1 MEEIQMRSRLKLQIA
16 ATLTATALAT
26 SAFAGG
32 KLVISANT
40 SDEAPRAAFE
50 AVVAGFKA
58 ANPDVDVQFN
68 VIEHEA
74 YKTAIRNFL
83 VADEGPDVGFWFAGN
98 RMAGFVEDGLFEDVS
113 DVWSNDGLNS
123 TMASTMPSIT
133 FDGKQYGLPYSYYQ
147 WGIYYR
153 SDVFEKNGVAVPDT
167 FDQLLSACQTLRG
180 AGVAPV
186 TIGTKYLWTAA
197 GWFDYLNMRTNGL
210 KFHIDLMLGKAAYN
224 DKRVV
229 ATMANWRRAL
239 DAGCFIENHQNYSW
253 QEAQPPLI
261 NGEAAMYLMGN
272 FLVPNLPEETVANL
286 SFFQFP
292 DITSGMERG
301 EDAPTDLVF
310 IPSNAQNK
318 GNAKKFLSFLAT
330 PENMTAI
337 NVALQQLPPHSGAK
351 PKDDRF
357 LNAGAAMLA
366 ASKTAQ
372 FYDRDTTPEMAKVGM
387 QGFQDFMLN
396 PDEVME
402 ILDELEEER
411 ARIFGKL

>member
-1 MEEIQMRSRLKLQIA
+1 M
-16 ATLTATALAT
+16 
-26 SAFAGG
+26 
-32 KLVISANT
+32 
-40 SDEAPRAAFE
+40 
-50 AVVAGFKA
+50 
-58 ANPDVDVQFN
+58 
-68 VIEHEA
+68 
-74 YKTAIRNFL
+74 
-83 VADEGPDVGFWFAGN
+83 
-98 RMAGFVEDGLFEDVS
+98 
-113 DVWSNDGLNS
+113 
-123 TMASTMPSIT
+123 
-133 FDGKQYGLPYSYYQ
+133 
-147 WGIYYR
+147 
-153 SDVFEKNGVAVPDT
+153 PDT

>member
-1 MEEIQMRSRLKLQIA
+1 MKRMITGAAVA
-16 ATLTATALAT
+16 ATTLALTATTAL
-26 SAFAGG
+26 SEGE
-32 KLVISANT
+32 LVISANT
-40 SDEAPRAAFE
+40 SDAAPRAAFE
-50 AVVAGFKA
+50 AVVDKFRT
-58 ANPDVDVQFN
+58 ANPDIDVQFN

-98 RMAGFVEDGLFEDVS
+98 RMAGFVEKGLFADIS
-113 DVWSNDGLNS
+113 DVWAENGLAE

-153 SDVFEKNGVAVPDT
+153 EDVFADNGVGVPATYD
-167 FDQLLSACQTLRG
+167 DLLAACETLNA
-180 AGVAPV
+180 AGIAPV
-186 TIGTKYLWTAA
+186 TIGTKFLWTAA

-210 KFHIDLMLGKAAYN
+210 EFHIDLMLGKAKYN
-224 DKRVV
+224 DDRVV
-229 ATMANWRRAL
+229 ATMANWRKAL

-261 NGEAAMYLMGN
+261 NGEAAMYLIGN
-272 FLVPNLPEETVANL
+272 FLVPNLPEDTVANMN
-286 SFFQFP
+286 FFQFP
-292 DITSGMERG
+292 DITPGMARG

-310 IPSNAQNK
+310 VPANAQNK
-318 GNAKKFLSFLAT
+318 DNAKKFLAFLSQ
-330 PENMTAI
+330 PENAEAI
-337 NVALQQLPPHSGAK
+337 NQALQTLPPNSEAK
-351 PKDDRF
+351 PLNDKF

-366 ASKTAQ
+366 QSQTAQ

-396 PDEVME
+396 PDDVLE

-411 ARIFGKL
+411 ARIFGDL